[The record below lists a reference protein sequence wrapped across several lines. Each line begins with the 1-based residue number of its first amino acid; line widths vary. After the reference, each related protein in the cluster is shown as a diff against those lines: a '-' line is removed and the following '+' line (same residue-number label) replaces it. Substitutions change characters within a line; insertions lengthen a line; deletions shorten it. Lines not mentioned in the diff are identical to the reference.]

1 MKVVCFSTYPPTE
14 CGLATF
20 TQDLCISLASQSPIP
35 PSVIAIEQGGEK
47 TSKWPQEVAFVVR
60 RDHELD
66 YLKAARIANDIADIV
81 SIQHEFGIFGGEEGE
96 FVLTF
101 LRNFK
106 KKAVVTLHTILSK
119 PDPKKQAIIQ
129 EISRYAVAFVCMNR
143 LAIPILEEVYGIP
156 PYKIAY
162 IPHGAPSEIP
172 DDRENIKKRLGLADR
187 TVLATFGLLGPGKG
201 IEYAIEA
208 LPQVVRRF
216 PNVIYL
222 VLGETHPKERERH
235 GEAYR
240 TLLEEKVHKLR
251 LENYVQFV
259 NRYLSSEELFAY
271 LTATDIYLT
280 PYLNPE
286 QVTSGTLIYALRFG
300 KIIVST
306 PYLSAQ
312 EVLQDGKGILV
323 PFRNPKAIEEALLE
337 LLSHPGKMEILARKA
352 RNFGECYSWK
362 RVGKEYIALF
372 TKLTYHTSISSYV
385 GESEKPCPLL

>member
-1 MKVVCFSTYPPTE
+1 MKVVYFSTYPPTE

-20 TQDLCISLASQSPIP
+20 TQDLCASLASQSPILP
-35 PSVIAIEQGGEK
+35 LVIAIEQGGEK
-47 TSKWPQEVAFVVR
+47 TSKRPQEVVFVVR

-66 YLKAARIANDIADIV
+66 YLKAARIANDTADIV

-101 LRNFK
+101 LKNLKR
-106 KKAVVTLHTILSK
+106 KAVVTLHTILSK
-119 PDPKKQAIIQ
+119 PDPKKQAIIR
-129 EISRYAVAFVCMNR
+129 EISHYATVCVCMNR

-156 PYKIAY
+156 PYKITY

-172 DDRENIKKRLGLADR
+172 GDRESIKKKLGLADR
-187 TVLATFGLLGPGKG
+187 VVLATFGLLGPGKG

-222 VLGETHPKERERH
+222 VLGETHPKEREKH

-259 NRYLSSEELFAY
+259 NRYLSSEELLAY

-300 KIIVST
+300 KIIIST
-306 PYLSAQ
+306 PYLSAR
-312 EVLQDGKGILV
+312 EVLQDGRGILV

-337 LLSHPGKMEILARKA
+337 LLSHPGKMEILAKKA
-352 RNFGECYSWK
+352 RNLGEFYSWK
-362 RVGKEYIALF
+362 QVGKEYVNLF
-372 TKLTYHTSISSYV
+372 AKLAHHTSISSYAQ
-385 GESEKPCPLL
+385 GE